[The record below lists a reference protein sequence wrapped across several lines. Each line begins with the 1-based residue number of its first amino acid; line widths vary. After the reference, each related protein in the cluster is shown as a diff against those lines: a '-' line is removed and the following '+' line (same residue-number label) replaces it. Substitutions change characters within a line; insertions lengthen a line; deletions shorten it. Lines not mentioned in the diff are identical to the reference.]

1 MAGPCRG
8 DRGALRGCVGS
19 LGMRLGT
26 LATIVRSK
34 NAGPT
39 RLTVDVLFDS
49 AAAFARGASALTAD
63 TIAARYGRAAGE
75 VAVHAVP
82 EALAIKVVMPR
93 ARPAGGPFDRDV
105 YGAQQHGPLL
115 DLDV

>member
-1 MAGPCRG
+1 
-8 DRGALRGCVGS
+8 
-19 LGMRLGT
+19 MRLGE
-26 LATIVRSK
+26 LARIVRSK

-39 RLTVDVLFDS
+39 RLTIDVLFAND
-49 AAAFARGASALTAD
+49 ADYARGAVALTAE
-63 TIAARYGRAAGE
+63 AVAMRYGRAAD
-75 VAVHAVP
+75 AVVVSTVP

-115 DLDV
+115 DLAV